1 MKYNIKVG
9 QSASGN
15 MITIDLRKEK
25 YTLDELLALSTSETL
40 MIYDKDGKHY
50 ILEETDNFEEEVE
63 KLGNSEKFLK
73 FLSER
78 SNESTVPISSIADK
92 LGIRIKDA

>member
-1 MKYNIKVG
+1 
-9 QSASGN
+9 

-50 ILEETDNFEEEVE
+50 ILEETDDFEEEVE
-63 KLGNSEKFLK
+63 KLGNSDKFLK

-78 SNESTVPISSIADK
+78 SKEKDTIPISSIAEK
-92 LGIRIKDA
+92 LGIKIKHT

>member
-1 MKYNIKVG
+1 
-9 QSASGN
+9 
-15 MITIDLRKEK
+15 MIIIDLRKEK
-25 YTLDELLALSTSETL
+25 YTIDELLTLSTSETL

-73 FLSER
+73 FLNAR
-78 SNESTVPISSIADK
+78 SKENTLPISSIANR

>member
-1 MKYNIKVG
+1 
-9 QSASGN
+9 
-15 MITIDLRKEK
+15 MITVDLRKDN

-40 MIYDKDGKHY
+40 VIYDKDGKHY

-78 SNESTVPISSIADK
+78 SKERDAIPISSIADK
-92 LGIRIKDA
+92 LGIRIKNV